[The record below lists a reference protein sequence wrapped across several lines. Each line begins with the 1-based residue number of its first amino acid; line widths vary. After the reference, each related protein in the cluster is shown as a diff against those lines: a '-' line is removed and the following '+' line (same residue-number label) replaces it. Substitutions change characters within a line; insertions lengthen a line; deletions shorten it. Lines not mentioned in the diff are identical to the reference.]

1 MQRQRHKALFG
12 AIYQL
17 AQKWEQTS
25 SCYLLTSRRNHF
37 SQKTILWYLCKEPSV
52 RCPLLFLMLP
62 HIISFFRIRAAK
74 GQFLIVRILPRLLV
88 TLDVFVCTDTMA
100 TDSVDVAQGELSV

>member
-1 MQRQRHKALFG
+1 
-12 AIYQL
+12 
-17 AQKWEQTS
+17 
-25 SCYLLTSRRNHF
+25 
-37 SQKTILWYLCKEPSV
+37 
-52 RCPLLFLMLP
+52 MLP

-74 GQFLIVRILPRLLV
+74 GQFLVVRILPRLLV